1 MKQKRRFLYIVLAIT
16 LCIGFLF
23 PTHSLMAASDIQR
36 VWDYTD
42 SLSQEQIQTLEEEAE
57 TRYSQTGYNYL
68 IVITDTLQEYD
79 YEQTGQ
85 CERDCERY
93 SEAFY
98 SSFLTENGSKF
109 ADCAILTLDI
119 NPNIRYADI
128 SGQGSLKSTYLNS
141 DRCTSA
147 SKRLVEDFSEDNWYN
162 GCLTF
167 YKTLDRYIKIKPG
180 IDPESI
186 FLKTW
191 FQLIL
196 AVAISA
202 IIILINALHLGGK
215 MTVSQRTY
223 LDETKSRLIG
233 KHDHYIRTS
242 VHKTKRSSSSGGSG
256 GSGGGGGG
264 GSHGGSHF

>member
-1 MKQKRRFLYIVLAIT
+1 MKQKKRFLYIIFVIT
-16 LCIGFLF
+16 LCFGFLM
-23 PTHSLMAASDIQR
+23 PGHRLMAASDIQR

-42 SLSQEQIQTLEEEAE
+42 SLSEEQLRTLETKAE
-57 TRYSQTGYNYL
+57 QRYSETGYNYL
-68 IVITDTLQEYD
+68 IVITDTLSEY
-79 YEQTGQ
+79 EFEHTGQ
-85 CERDCERY
+85 CETNCERY
-93 SEAFY
+93 SKAFY
-98 SSFLTENGSKF
+98 SSFLAENGSEF

-119 NPNIRYADI
+119 DPSVRYADV
-128 SGQGSLKSTYLNS
+128 SGQGSLKNTYLNS
-141 DRCTSA
+141 ERCTSA
-147 SKRLVEDFSEDNWYN
+147 SQRLVEDFSENNWYN

-167 YKTLDRYIKIKPG
+167 YKTLDRYVKIKPG
-180 IDPESI
+180 MNPESI

-223 LDETKSRLIG
+223 LDEAKSKLIG

-242 VHKTKRSSSSGGSG
+242 VHKTKRSSSSGSSG
-256 GSGGGGGG
+256 GSSGGGGG